1 MKFLEVAHPEGG
13 RLLIHVDHI
22 TSAHYRPGE
31 GSMKA
36 RLGLDLDQ
44 RQNDV
49 VLFGEEAERA
59 WGAMQK
65 VVAATTAT

>member
-13 RLLIHVDHI
+13 RFLIHIDHI
-22 TSAHYRPGE
+22 TAAHYRAAE
-31 GSMKA
+31 GDVKS

-49 VLFGEEAERA
+49 VLFGDEAERA
-59 WGAMQK
+59 WAALQK
-65 VVAATTAT
+65 IVAASTAT